1 MIRKIENNAILE
13 IEEIKDMTRKALV
26 ELKIRKREELE
37 RKLRFLTV
45 TNKSFKKLVGYEEEK
60 EARKITR
67 KTMKEIED
75 FKTEI

>member
-1 MIRKIENNAILE
+1 MIRKIENNAVLE

-26 ELKIRKREELE
+26 EFKIRKREELE